1 MSQSNI
7 ILDRLT
13 ALHPKVIDLS
23 LGRMERLLAA
33 LDHPEDKLPPV
44 IHVAGTNG
52 KGSVIA
58 NLQSIMEAAG
68 KSVHSDISPHVQLFA
83 ERIRLGA
90 PNGGSLISDD
100 ELIRV
105 LEACEEAN
113 GGQAITFFEITTAAA
128 LLAFS
133 EHEAD
138 YLLLEVGLG
147 GRLDATNVI
156 AKPALSIITAVDL
169 DHQSFLG
176 ETIDEIAFEKAGIL
190 KRGVPAII
198 GPQAHDKALNVIERQ
213 VRAIGAQA
221 YVAGQHWQAYEEH
234 GRLVFQDDDGLLDL
248 PLPRLMGRHQI
259 DNAGIAI
266 AALHNLNDPEITIQ
280 HIEKGLSATKWPA
293 RLERLG
299 PGALYAIAPEGCEL
313 WLDGGHN
320 PAAGRVLAASLADIE
335 DRVSRPL
342 VLIIGMLNN
351 KDAGEFLKPFKGL
364 AARII
369 TLKIP
374 DEPNAYSAEELARI
388 ASGLGFAAEPATSLY
403 EALGSLKSHYPHAPR
418 IAICGSLHLAGHVLN
433 AHANE
438 PNKMAGE

>member
-1 MSQSNI
+1 MSHSNI

-33 LDHPEDKLPPV
+33 LDHPELKLPPV

-68 KSVHSDISPHVQLFA
+68 KSVHSYISPHVRFFA
-83 ERIRLGA
+83 ERIRLGS
-90 PNGGSLISDD
+90 PKGGNLITED
-100 ELIRV
+100 ELMSV
-105 LEACEEAN
+105 LEACEDAN
-113 GGQAITFFEITTAAA
+113 GGQPITFFEITTAAA

-176 ETIDEIAFEKAGIL
+176 ETIEEIAFEKAGIL
-190 KRGVPAII
+190 KRDVPAII

-213 VRAIGAQA
+213 ARAIVARA
-221 YVAGQHWQAYEEH
+221 YLAGQHWQAYEEH

-266 AALHNLNDPEITIQ
+266 AALHSLNDPEIGIQ
-280 HIEKGLSATKWPA
+280 HIENGLSATKWPA

-299 PGALYAIAPEGCEL
+299 PGALYTIAPEGCEL

-342 VLIIGMLNN
+342 VLIMGMLNN
-351 KDAGEFLKPFKGL
+351 KNPGEFLKPFKGL

-374 DEPNAYSAEELARI
+374 DEPNAYEAEVLSQI
-388 ASGLGFAAEPATSLY
+388 ASDLGFAAEPASSLY
-403 EALGSLKSHYPHAPR
+403 EALSSLKSHYPHAPR
-418 IAICGSLHLAGHVLN
+418 IAICGSLYLAGHVLN